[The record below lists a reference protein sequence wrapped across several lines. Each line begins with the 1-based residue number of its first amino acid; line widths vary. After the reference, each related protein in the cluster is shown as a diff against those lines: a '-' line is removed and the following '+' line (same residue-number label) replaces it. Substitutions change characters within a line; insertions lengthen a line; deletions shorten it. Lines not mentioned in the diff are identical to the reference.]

1 MKYALIGCGRIA
13 ENHIRAALENHLE
26 LIAVCDIDEGH
37 MEELLCKFHLE
48 QNTDILRY
56 CDYKEMLFEHPELE
70 LCVIATESGLHAQIA
85 LDCMESGVH
94 IMIEKPIAMSMEDAE
109 NIIRKSEEL
118 GVLVS
123 VCHQNRF
130 NEAIQAVRC
139 AREEGRF
146 GKLSYGVVHVRWFRD
161 EAYYKQAAWRGT
173 WKSDGG
179 CLMNQCI
186 HGIDLLIWLI
196 DAKPVRVYGVTRQ
209 RQHPY
214 LEAEDA
220 GMAIVEF
227 DNGVIAEIEGTT
239 NIYAEDLEE
248 SLLFCGE
255 KGTVK
260 ISGTSANRVEY
271 WEFAEVSDAD
281 REIKELDERTVNI
294 YGNGHGRLY
303 ADFISAIKEHR
314 QPYVDAKAGRNALE
328 IVLAIYKS
336 QKTREPV
343 DLPLKHF
350 SSEDMEDVKLV

>member
-13 ENHIRAALENHLE
+13 ENHIKAAIENNLE
-26 LIAVCDIDEGH
+26 LTAVCDIDEEH

-48 QNTDILRY
+48 HDTDILRY

-70 LCVIATESGLHAQIA
+70 LCAIATESGLHAQIA
-85 LDCMESGVH
+85 LDCMESGVN
-94 IMIEKPIAMSMEDAE
+94 IMIEKPIAMNMEDAE
-109 NIIRKSEEL
+109 KIIRKSEEH
-118 GVLVS
+118 GIVVS

-130 NEAIQAVRC
+130 NEAIQAVRR
-139 AREEGRF
+139 ARETGRF
-146 GKLSYGVVHVRWFRD
+146 GKLSHGAVHVRWFRD
-161 EAYYKQAAWRGT
+161 EAYYKQAPWRGT
-173 WKSDGG
+173 WKLDGG

-186 HGIDLLIWLI
+186 HGIDLLVWLI

-227 DNGVIAEIEGTT
+227 ENGVIAEIEGTT
-239 NIYAEDLEE
+239 NIYRDDLEE
-248 SLLFCGE
+248 CLLFCGE

-260 ISGTSANRVEY
+260 ISGTSANRVDY
-271 WEFAEVSDAD
+271 WEFAEGDNTD
-281 REIKELDERTVNI
+281 REIKTLDERTINI

-303 ADFISAIKEHR
+303 ADVISAIKEHR
-314 QPYVDAKAGRNALE
+314 QPCVDAKAGRNALE

-336 QKTREPV
+336 QKTGNPV
-343 DLPLKHF
+343 ELPLKNF
-350 SSEDMEDVKLV
+350 SSEDMETVKLV